1 MQNLTG
7 IFFIPIAMML
17 VSHEK
22 QKADLL
28 LYNGVIYTVND
39 DFTVTDALLLSQGKV
54 IDMGDA
60 VRLRN
65 QYRIAQ
71 EQDLQGKPVYP
82 GFIDPHCHFYG
93 YGLTLRQADLTGT
106 TSEEEIVLR
115 LKQHHEQFP
124 GTWIMGRGWDQNDWK
139 QKDFPDKDILDAAFP
154 DIPVYLTRVDGHAA
168 WVNSKALM
176 LAGIQE
182 NTSVNGGEIITDT
195 RGIRGIL
202 IDNAMVL
209 VEKHLPLNRYRDQV
223 QALQAAEKNCFGA
236 GLTMVADAGL
246 DREIVELVDSL
257 QQAKQLR
264 IRIYAMLNPTTDNF
278 NRYIKSG
285 ISRTDRLFVRS
296 IKLFADGA
304 LGSRGALLLHPYS
317 DDPGNLGLQVSTTA
331 YLTGICEQALEKGYQ
346 VNTHCIGDS
355 AVRLMLGIYASML
368 PVQNDLRWRIEHAQV
383 VHPDDFPYFGRYGII
398 PSVQTTH
405 ATSDMYWAGERLGP
419 ERIKT
424 AYAYKTLLAQNG
436 WMPNGSDFPVE
447 SINPLYGF
455 YAAVARK
462 DLKGY
467 PPEGYQKQEAL
478 SREDALRAMT
488 CWSAKACFEE
498 NHTGSLEPG
507 KVADLV
513 ILDRDIMRIAEAEIQ
528 HARVLETYVDGIRVF
543 TAKRE
548 E

>member
-513 ILDRDIMRIAEAEIQ
+513 ILDRDIMRIAEAEIP